1 MEMTKER
8 LEAYRSN
15 KTEILSLKYILDNRW
30 QSETMI
36 GNDVI
41 LDYSKGY
48 PIPQSLVGCDQ
59 EKYERLQE
67 RDLKRKERL
76 EKECEEVEQF
86 VEGIKDAQLHNIF
99 RMYYIDGV
107 NAVNQTEVAKMIH
120 LERSTISKKIDR
132 YLQLSHK
139 SHESHI

>member
-1 MEMTKER
+1 MEH
-8 LEAYRSN
+8 Y
-15 KTEILSLKYILDNRW
+15 
-30 QSETMI
+30 
-36 GNDVI
+36 
-41 LDYSKGY
+41 
-48 PIPQSLVGCDQ
+48 
-59 EKYERLQE
+59 
-67 RDLKRKERL
+67 
-76 EKECEEVEQF
+76 